1 MIFLTRDLKSLKEV
15 IDVTN
20 TLELEIAIKKSSF
33 TKREIAKRMKIS
45 EMGFYKKLNNI
56 TEFKAS
62 EISKLVEILNISNVG
77 SIFFDQEGDLKSL
90 VLKDTHGI

>member
-1 MIFLTRDLKSLKEV
+1 MCDLKSLKEV

-20 TLELEIAIKKSSF
+20 TLELEIAIKKAGF

-62 EISKLVEILNISNVG
+62 EISRLVEILNISNVG

-90 VLKDTHGI
+90 VLEDTHGI